1 MDFVAIRQALAT
13 VVTQAT
19 GACYPH
25 PVRAPVTPC
34 AVIEPATGPFI
45 DYLQAF
51 KQGLAEINLRVVLLA
66 SLGDDE
72 GTALLSS
79 WLSTGTTSSV
89 PDAIR
94 ANKTLGGLI
103 SDLVVRRAEN
113 AGWIE
118 IPPGSQ
124 TWFASA
130 EIAVDIY
137 VPLTAE

>member
-1 MDFVAIRQALAT
+1 MDLLAIRTALASVVEQT
-13 VVTQAT
+13 VER
-19 GACYPH
+19 CYPH
-25 PVRAPVTPC
+25 PVRSMTYPC
-34 AVIEPATGPFI
+34 AVIEPQPGEFL
-45 DYLQAF
+45 DYLKAF
-51 KQGLAEINLRVVLLA
+51 KQGLVEVNLRITFLA

-72 GTALLSS
+72 GTARISS
-79 WLSTGTTSSV
+79 WLSTGSGDSV
-89 PDAIR
+89 PDILR
-94 ANKTLGGLI
+94 VDKTLGGLV

-137 VPLTAE
+137 LPQ

>member
-1 MDFVAIRQALAT
+1 MDFVAIRKALAG
-13 VVTQAT
+13 VVEQAT
-19 GACYPH
+19 GVCYPH
-25 PVRAPVTPC
+25 PVRSPNAPC
-34 AVIEPATGPFI
+34 AVIDPAPGEFI

-51 KQGLAEINLRVVLLA
+51 KQGLVEIKLHVLLLA

-72 GTALLSS
+72 GTAKMSS
-79 WLSTGTTSSV
+79 WLSTSV
-89 PDAIR
+89 PDILR
-94 ANKTLGGLI
+94 VDKTLGGLI

-137 VPLTAE
+137 LPQ